1 MINLRYHV
9 VSLVAVFLALGLGV
23 IMGSTVIDRVT
34 VDQLRNQLDRVESSV
49 KQTRKENGQLSGRL
63 RVWDQFADQARDQ
76 VLRARLQT
84 VPVLIVGVDGI
95 DHGPVDDLRRQ
106 LVNAQATFQGT
117 IWLSS
122 KLRLGSQS
130 DTAGLA
136 TALGV
141 PAEQP
146 DVLRRLA
153 VTKIAAVLDGSAP
166 DPNPLPALRDAGFV
180 RYDAPPAG
188 TTTTA
193 LDARVTPLPGTRYV
207 VVSGAGAQVDDD
219 QVAIPLVTQLGQAHA
234 AVLAAEAGQDTPG
247 GRGVFVGRLR
257 DSGDV
262 ASRLS
267 TVDDLESFMG
277 QAASVLALVDL
288 GVAKVGHYGV
298 GPAAQRLLPAPAP

>member
-153 VTKIAAVLDGSAP
+153 VTKIAAVDRNRPGSGSGARSSGMTAVMGRGRAAGAGLRDRRRSGPPWPPPGRQGPEHSRP
-166 DPNPLPALRDAGFV
+166 DP
-180 RYDAPPAG
+180 
-188 TTTTA
+188 
-193 LDARVTPLPGTRYV
+193 
-207 VVSGAGAQVDDD
+207 
-219 QVAIPLVTQLGQAHA
+219 
-234 AVLAAEAGQDTPG
+234 
-247 GRGVFVGRLR
+247 
-257 DSGDV
+257 
-262 ASRLS
+262 
-267 TVDDLESFMG
+267 
-277 QAASVLALVDL
+277 
-288 GVAKVGHYGV
+288 
-298 GPAAQRLLPAPAP
+298 

>member
-1 MINLRYHV
+1 MSSSGTSTRCPTGRWPAVPSSSCTPTAAVAGPAPSPSGSSSGPSGSRPGTPSPDSSMINLRYHV

-166 DPNPLPALRDAGFV
+166 DPNPLPALRDAGF
-180 RYDAPPAG
+180 
-188 TTTTA
+188 
-193 LDARVTPLPGTRYV
+193 
-207 VVSGAGAQVDDD
+207 
-219 QVAIPLVTQLGQAHA
+219 
-234 AVLAAEAGQDTPG
+234 
-247 GRGVFVGRLR
+247 
-257 DSGDV
+257 
-262 ASRLS
+262 
-267 TVDDLESFMG
+267 
-277 QAASVLALVDL
+277 
-288 GVAKVGHYGV
+288 
-298 GPAAQRLLPAPAP
+298 